1 MRISGQNST
10 RGFTLVELLAALFVG
25 LIILASA
32 TYLFSQALKASFVI
46 SQRAEMQQNGR
57 AAVGLTSKDIS
68 LAGAGLP
75 VGGVQLPT
83 ATGTN
88 SKYGC
93 DQIQCYV
100 AGPASAGIAYPN
112 NHLYGVVPSP
122 GIGLPTSAGGPNT
135 DIITVVYSDNT
146 YALNLYKV
154 TAFGANGVSISL
166 IPPIHS
172 PSRRFL
178 PCWIRHMELKWAI

>member
-1 MRISGQNST
+1 MRISRQNSS
-10 RGFTLVELLAALFVG
+10 RGFTLVELMAALFVG

-93 DQIQCYV
+93 EKHQGNYCGCKSVRNGNDSNPDFGHHVLRRC
-100 AGPASAGIAYPN
+100 ASRSGR
-112 NHLYGVVPSP
+112 H
-122 GIGLPTSAGGPNT
+122 
-135 DIITVVYSDNT
+135 
-146 YALNLYKV
+146 
-154 TAFGANGVSISL
+154 SL
-166 IPPIHS
+166 HG
-172 PSRRFL
+172 
-178 PCWIRHMELKWAI
+178 